1 VYSDEKKYVLLGRLE
16 QPRQKKNVLD
26 RYDKP
31 NEATKE
37 EPLSFVLFESPF
49 ASVSTLGRG
58 HPSLV
63 SLGGSGKESL
73 EPLVPEAV

>member
-1 VYSDEKKYVLLGRLE
+1 MKKIFSTGPTIEQSRQDKNLLFR
-16 QPRQKKNVLD
+16 P
-26 RYDKP
+26 DKP
-31 NEATKE
+31 NEATEE

-49 ASVSTLGRG
+49 ASVSTVSRG